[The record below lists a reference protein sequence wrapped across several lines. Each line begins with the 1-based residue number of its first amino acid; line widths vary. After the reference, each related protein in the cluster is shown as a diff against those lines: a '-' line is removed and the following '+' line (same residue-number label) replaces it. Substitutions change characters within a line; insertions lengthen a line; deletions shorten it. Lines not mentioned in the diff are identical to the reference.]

1 MLHGLKIFSR
11 FQIDLFPFG
20 ELHITSS
27 TDINP
32 TSQPSFYF
40 KLPLFLILI
49 LLIFFLEEPWH
60 KASSMP
66 LRQKKKNSASEH
78 WCSVQFMPLK
88 VIQLEK
94 KSNLWVCN
102 DIHKNAS
109 TASTWLHMWFTSQ
122 QWFRLYSIDQMSPVS
137 LSPTYCS
144 FPQYL
149 KLESA
154 LLHIHRKSNQS
165 TWCYQRLRMSAEET
179 GKDVHGRDEME
190 V

>member
-66 LRQKKKNSASEH
+66 LRQKKKFCFGALVLCTIHASQGNS
-78 WCSVQFMPLK
+78 
-88 VIQLEK
+88 
-94 KSNLWVCN
+94 
-102 DIHKNAS
+102 
-109 TASTWLHMWFTSQ
+109 T
-122 QWFRLYSIDQMSPVS
+122 
-137 LSPTYCS
+137 
-144 FPQYL
+144 
-149 KLESA
+149 
-154 LLHIHRKSNQS
+154 
-165 TWCYQRLRMSAEET
+165 
-179 GKDVHGRDEME
+179 
-190 V
+190 